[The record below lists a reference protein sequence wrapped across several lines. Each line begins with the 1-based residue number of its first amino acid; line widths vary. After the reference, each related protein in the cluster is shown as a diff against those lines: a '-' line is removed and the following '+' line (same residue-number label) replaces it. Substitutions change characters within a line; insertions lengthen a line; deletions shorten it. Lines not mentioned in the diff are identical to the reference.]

1 MRVRLNLA
9 TKPLVTHRRFLVGA
23 AAIAAVGG
31 ILFVSLGWHV
41 YSAHRAESSVRARMQ
56 TLHAERDDLEARRQK
71 LTTFFERTENAKLS
85 ERAAYLNSFI
95 DESSFLW
102 TQMFMET
109 EHLNP

>member
-31 ILFVSLGWHV
+31 IVFLSLGWHV

-56 TLHAERDDLEARRQK
+56 MLRAERDDLEARRQK
-71 LTTFFERTENAKLS
+71 LTAFFERGDEFS
-85 ERAAYLNSFI
+85 EVLECHR
-95 DESSFLW
+95 
-102 TQMFMET
+102 
-109 EHLNP
+109 P